1 MYLPHEDSYLL
12 SQNLENYLKNIKNKK
27 IKILDMGSGSGIQAK
42 TCIKNGFK
50 NVSCIDIDDKSLEY
64 LKKQNLK
71 FLKSNL
77 FENLSNKKF
86 NLIIFNPPYLPKD
99 KKGYDKEK
107 DTTGG
112 KKGGETIIKFLKQAK
127 NHLSK
132 DGKILLL
139 FSSLTKPNIL
149 KIAKQQGYLSKL
161 LDKKKLFFEEIYV
174 YLLEQK

>member
-1 MYLPHEDSYLL
+1 
-12 SQNLENYLKNIKNKK
+12 
-27 IKILDMGSGSGIQAK
+27 MGSGSGIQAK

-50 NVSCIDIDDKSLEY
+50 NVLCVDIDKKTIEH

-71 FLKSNL
+71 FLKSDL
-77 FENLSNKKF
+77 FEKLSNKKF
-86 NLIIFNPPYLPKD
+86 NIIIFNPPYLPKD
-99 KKGYDKEK
+99 KKGYDKGK

-112 KKGGETIIKFLKQAK
+112 KKGGETILRFLKQAK

-132 DGKILLL
+132 DGEILLL

-149 KIAKQQGYLSKL
+149 KIAKKQGYITKL

-174 YLLEQK
+174 CLLKFKNN